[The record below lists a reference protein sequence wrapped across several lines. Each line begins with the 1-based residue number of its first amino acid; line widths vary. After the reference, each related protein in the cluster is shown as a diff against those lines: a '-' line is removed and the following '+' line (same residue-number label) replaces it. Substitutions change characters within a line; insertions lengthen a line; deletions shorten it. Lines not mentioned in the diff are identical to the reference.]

1 MLHTTPSGL
10 LIIDKP
16 QGVTSFDAVA
26 AVRGALHIKKVGHAG
41 TLDPM
46 ATGTLVIA
54 FGHATR
60 LLNAIVA
67 HDKTY
72 EATIRLGLRTTTDDA
87 EGEVLVDD
95 EARSRWQT
103 LSAQLTEGGQSGE
116 PTASPTASWQDL
128 LTRTIATNFTGDIE
142 QVPNT
147 FSAIKINGQRA
158 YDLAREGKEVELKP
172 RPVTISEF
180 TVLNIRSGFVAG
192 EQAAEPL
199 REDANTGAIP
209 ALDVAKTPQ
218 RHIEPEY
225 RRYRRSVHIGN
236 FRGHASD
243 TICS

>member
-116 PTASPTASWQDL
+116 PTALPTASWQDL

-142 QVPNT
+142 KSP
-147 FSAIKINGQRA
+147 
-158 YDLAREGKEVELKP
+158 
-172 RPVTISEF
+172 
-180 TVLNIRSGFVAG
+180 IRSPPSKSTASVPTTWLAKARMWNSNPARSPSANSPCWIS
-192 EQAAEPL
+192 AA
-199 REDANTGAIP
+199 D
-209 ALDVAKTPQ
+209 
-218 RHIEPEY
+218 
-225 RRYRRSVHIGN
+225 S
-236 FRGHASD
+236 
-243 TICS
+243 

>member
-72 EATIRLGLRTTTDDA
+72 ELPYASACAPLPTMPK
-87 EGEVLVDD
+87 
-95 EARSRWQT
+95 ARC
-103 LSAQLTEGGQSGE
+103 LSMTKPAPAGK
-116 PTASPTASWQDL
+116 
-128 LTRTIATNFTGDIE
+128 RY
-142 QVPNT
+142 
-147 FSAIKINGQRA
+147 QR
-158 YDLAREGKEVELKP
+158 
-172 RPVTISEF
+172 S
-180 TVLNIRSGFVAG
+180 
-192 EQAAEPL
+192 
-199 REDANTGAIP
+199 
-209 ALDVAKTPQ
+209 
-218 RHIEPEY
+218 
-225 RRYRRSVHIGN
+225 
-236 FRGHASD
+236 
-243 TICS
+243 

>member
-87 EGEVLVDD
+87 EGEVLLTSISGKPRDWSAAALLGAFLRMPFLTLGVI
-95 EARSRWQT
+95 ARIHWQALKLWLKGVPFRGAHPAT
-103 LSAQLTEGGQSGE
+103 QPLQE
-116 PTASPTASWQDL
+116 PT
-128 LTRTIATNFTGDIE
+128 
-142 QVPNT
+142 
-147 FSAIKINGQRA
+147 K
-158 YDLAREGKEVELKP
+158 
-172 RPVTISEF
+172 
-180 TVLNIRSGFVAG
+180 
-192 EQAAEPL
+192 
-199 REDANTGAIP
+199 
-209 ALDVAKTPQ
+209 
-218 RHIEPEY
+218 
-225 RRYRRSVHIGN
+225 
-236 FRGHASD
+236 
-243 TICS
+243 

>member
-87 EGEVLVDD
+87 VPYMWGTAGTMPK
-95 EARSRWQT
+95 ARC
-103 LSAQLTEGGQSGE
+103 LSMTKPAPAGK
-116 PTASPTASWQDL
+116 
-128 LTRTIATNFTGDIE
+128 RY
-142 QVPNT
+142 
-147 FSAIKINGQRA
+147 QR
-158 YDLAREGKEVELKP
+158 
-172 RPVTISEF
+172 S
-180 TVLNIRSGFVAG
+180 
-192 EQAAEPL
+192 
-199 REDANTGAIP
+199 
-209 ALDVAKTPQ
+209 
-218 RHIEPEY
+218 
-225 RRYRRSVHIGN
+225 
-236 FRGHASD
+236 
-243 TICS
+243 

>member
-95 EARSRWQT
+95 EGPLPLANAI
-103 LSAQLTEGGQSGE
+103 SA
-116 PTASPTASWQDL
+116 AD
-128 LTRTIATNFTGDIE
+128 
-142 QVPNT
+142 
-147 FSAIKINGQRA
+147 
-158 YDLAREGKEVELKP
+158 
-172 RPVTISEF
+172 
-180 TVLNIRSGFVAG
+180 
-192 EQAAEPL
+192 
-199 REDANTGAIP
+199 
-209 ALDVAKTPQ
+209 
-218 RHIEPEY
+218 
-225 RRYRRSVHIGN
+225 
-236 FRGHASD
+236 
-243 TICS
+243 

>member
-103 LSAQLTEGGQSGE
+103 LSAQLTESGQSGE
-116 PTASPTASWQDL
+116 PTALPTASWQNL

-147 FSAIKINGQRA
+147 FSEIGRA
-158 YDLAREGKEVELKP
+158 HV
-172 RPVTISEF
+172 
-180 TVLNIRSGFVAG
+180 
-192 EQAAEPL
+192 
-199 REDANTGAIP
+199 
-209 ALDVAKTPQ
+209 
-218 RHIEPEY
+218 
-225 RRYRRSVHIGN
+225 
-236 FRGHASD
+236 
-243 TICS
+243 

>member
-116 PTASPTASWQDL
+116 PTASPTASWQNL
-128 LTRTIATNFTGDIE
+128 LTRTMAKNPRCRTWM
-142 QVPNT
+142 P
-147 FSAIKINGQRA
+147 
-158 YDLAREGKEVELKP
+158 KP
-172 RPVTISEF
+172 
-180 TVLNIRSGFVAG
+180 
-192 EQAAEPL
+192 
-199 REDANTGAIP
+199 
-209 ALDVAKTPQ
+209 
-218 RHIEPEY
+218 
-225 RRYRRSVHIGN
+225 
-236 FRGHASD
+236 
-243 TICS
+243 

>member
-87 EGEVLVDD
+87 EGEVLVGGHDVREYDLEALRDAVSVVLQKNVLFSGTILENLRWGDKNATEEECRRACELACAD
-95 EARSRWQT
+95 EFIRSFPARS
-103 LSAQLTEGGQSGE
+103 SGC
-116 PTASPTASWQDL
+116 ASP
-128 LTRTIATNFTGDIE
+128 
-142 QVPNT
+142 
-147 FSAIKINGQRA
+147 
-158 YDLAREGKEVELKP
+158 AR
-172 RPVTISEF
+172 
-180 TVLNIRSGFVAG
+180 
-192 EQAAEPL
+192 
-199 REDANTGAIP
+199 
-209 ALDVAKTPQ
+209 
-218 RHIEPEY
+218 
-225 RRYRRSVHIGN
+225 
-236 FRGHASD
+236 
-243 TICS
+243 C